1 MTEGSITRWIGA
13 LKAGNPAAAQPLWEA
28 YFRRLVG
35 LARERL
41 QGASRRMADEEDVAL
56 STFDSVCAGAA
67 RGRFPQLSDRQN
79 LWPLLVAITR
89 NKCADLVRLETR
101 VKRGGNA
108 SMEAIDPDELF
119 AREPSPEFA
128 AQVADELNHRLA
140 ELDAAGDP
148 DLRAITLAKL
158 DGASTSEIAAQLG
171 CTRRTVE
178 RKLTLIARTWAEGDY
193 A

>member
-56 STFDSVCAGAA
+56 STFDSVCSGAA

-79 LWPLLVAITR
+79 LWPLLVAIAR